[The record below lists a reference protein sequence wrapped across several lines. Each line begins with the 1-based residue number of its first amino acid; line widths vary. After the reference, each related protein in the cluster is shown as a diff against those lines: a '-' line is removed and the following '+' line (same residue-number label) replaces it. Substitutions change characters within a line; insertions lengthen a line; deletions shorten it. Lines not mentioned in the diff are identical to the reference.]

1 MVQGVEKVMVGMP
14 THMREEL
21 AEEVISSLEEEQ
33 LDSMLDDYIALMN
46 IKLEVIEKVRPI
58 SRKIERLQKKID
70 KFYGSYNHYKS
81 RFHDLHLKD
90 LEEYRGLE
98 KQIDE
103 VIRRLALRR
112 SEEQE

>member
-1 MVQGVEKVMVGMP
+1 MP

-46 IKLEVIEKVRPI
+46 IQLEVIEKVRPI

-70 KFYGSYNHYKS
+70 GFWDAYNHYKS

-90 LEEYRGLE
+90 LEEYQGLE
-98 KQIDE
+98 EQIDE
-103 VIRRLALRR
+103 VIRSKIILRDEKGRLAFRR
-112 SEEQE
+112 DEEKT

>member
-1 MVQGVEKVMVGMP
+1 MVGMP

-46 IKLEVIEKVRPI
+46 IQLEVIEKVRPI

-70 KFYGSYNHYKS
+70 GFWDAYNHYKS
-81 RFHDLHLKD
+81 RFHELHLKD
-90 LEEYRGLE
+90 LEEYQGLE
-98 KQIDE
+98 EQIDE

-112 SEEQE
+112 DEEKT

>member
-1 MVQGVEKVMVGMP
+1 MVGMP

-46 IKLEVIEKVRPI
+46 IQLEVIEKVRPI
-58 SRKIERLQKKID
+58 ERKIERLQKKID
-70 KFYGSYNHYKS
+70 KFWDAYNHYKK

-90 LEEYRGLE
+90 LEDYQGLE
-98 KQIDE
+98 EEFDE
-103 VIRRLALRR
+103 VIRRLAFRR